1 MSILAVVLLCISAIL
16 HTAWNLLLKQAGEK
30 YITTWWSTLLGSIAF
45 LPFVFFTG
53 LPVREVWPLLLVSVL
68 VEISYYIIL
77 STAYRDADFSLVYP
91 LARGA
96 APALIAVWS
105 VLFLGEKLTP
115 GGSLGLG
122 IIIAG
127 LLIVGGGNLIQRR
140 AEKPHLRG
148 IILALTLAVLISI
161 YSTIDGNAM
170 KHTQAL
176 SYGISIFFLVPVFTA
191 PLMFRYY
198 GWQVLKAELASQ
210 WLRIIGIGLLIV
222 SAYMLVLVAY
232 STSPV
237 SYVGAI
243 REISVVLGALAG
255 WRFLKERLGGWRA
268 IGSLVIFCGILVI
281 TLFG

>member
-255 WRFLKERLGGWRA
+255 WRFLKERLGGCRA

>member
-1 MSILAVVLLCISAIL
+1 MTLLAVVLLCISAIL

-30 YITTWWSTLLGSIAF
+30 YIATWWSTLLGSIAF

-53 LPVREVWPLLLVSVL
+53 LPVRDVWPLLLVSVV
-68 VEISYYIIL
+68 VEIGYYIIL

-161 YSTIDGNAM
+161 YSTIDGNAV

-176 SYGISIFFLVPVFTA
+176 SYAISIFFLVPVFTA

-198 GWQVLKAELASQ
+198 GWQVLKAELDSD

-268 IGSLVIFCGILVI
+268 IGSLIIFCGILVI